1 MSHLFIFFLII
12 NIMYKAQRV
21 YYEKNKEDLRNKA
34 RQKYHDNKRKNT
46 VFTIE
51 YGEFYPFQSK
61 TNETK

>member
-1 MSHLFIFFLII
+1 
-12 NIMYKAQRV
+12 MYKAQRV
-21 YYEKNKEDLRNKA
+21 YYEKNKDDLRNKA
-34 RQKYHDNKRKNT
+34 RQKYHDNKRKST